1 MSRVIIK
8 SHEEFAQYAGQELG
22 ISDYLKIDQERVN
35 AFAEATI
42 DHQWIHTDPERAKE
56 SAFGG
61 TIAHGYL
68 TLSLLPYFW
77 EQIADIRN
85 IKMMVN
91 YGIEKLKFSQPVMVG
106 DEIRLKVKLNSLI
119 NLRGITKCHLGVR
132 LEINGQQ
139 KPALT
144 GEMIFLY
151 QFESI

>member
-8 SHEEFAQYAGQELG
+8 GHEEFAQYAGQELG
-22 ISDYLKIDQERVN
+22 ISNYLKIDQERVN

-151 QFESI
+151 HFESI

>member
-8 SHEEFAQYAGQELG
+8 GHEEFTQYAGQELG

-144 GEMIFLY
+144 GGMIFLY
-151 QFESI
+151 HFESI

>member
-22 ISDYLKIDQERVN
+22 ISDYLKIDQERIN

-119 NLRGITKCHLGVR
+119 NLRGITKCHLDVR

-151 QFESI
+151 HFESI